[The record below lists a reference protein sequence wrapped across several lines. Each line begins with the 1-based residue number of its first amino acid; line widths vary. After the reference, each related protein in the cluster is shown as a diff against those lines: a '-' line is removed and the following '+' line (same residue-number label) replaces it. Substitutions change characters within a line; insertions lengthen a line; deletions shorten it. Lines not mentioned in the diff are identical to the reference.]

1 MRSHKIFAL
10 AGIVTLY
17 FSSAAYSI
25 EQRTIQSSSPTQRAA
40 IPAKSTKSDSLSQR
54 GIIIVSGKKKP
65 DAVSQRGII
74 IVSGKN
80 KTVPA
85 VRAPNAAMDRLQG
98 M

>member
-10 AGIVTLY
+10 VGMLTFCFA
-17 FSSAAYSI
+17 SDASSI
-25 EQRTIQSSSPTQRAA
+25 EQRATQSPSATQRVAN
-40 IPAKSTKSDSLSQR
+40 PAKSTKSDSLSQR

-65 DAVSQRGII
+65 DGVSQRGII

-80 KTVPA
+80 KAVPA
-85 VRAPNAAMDRLQG
+85 RAPNAAMDRLQG